1 MTTTETTA
9 QTAPPPSPADVA
21 ALLAERTGL
30 SAKGLAALY
39 RLETELAWGEL

>member
-1 MTTTETTA
+1 MNTTQTPT
-9 QTAPPPSPADVA
+9 QTAPPPSPADIA